1 MIWKDLESTE
11 EPTMPTRRLA
21 IVTGTSSGI
30 GERVARQLLQ
40 RGWEVIGLARR
51 AVAMD
56 TPGYTHCSLD
66 LADVVRLTPDL
77 EKHVGPRL
85 RGAGLARLALVNN
98 AADVA
103 LLGQVDRL
111 EPTGM
116 LQAYAANTVAPV
128 LLMGW
133 VLRTVSPRIPV
144 RIVNVSSGAGV
155 EPFPG
160 LGAYGA
166 TKAALRLAGMVL
178 AGELD
183 LRAAGGAPRDVTV
196 WSYEPGVVATP
207 MQDAVRGS
215 SAKTVPIVQVFKDLA
230 AQGQLRPAEAPA
242 TEIVSYLEADG
253 HPSFS
258 EQRFLLS

>member
-1 MIWKDLESTE
+1 
-11 EPTMPTRRLA
+11 MPDRRLA

-30 GERVARQLLQ
+30 GEKVARQLLQ
-40 RGWEVIGLARR
+40 RGWEVIGIARR

-56 TPGYTHCSLD
+56 TPGYSHSSLD
-66 LADVVRLTPDL
+66 LAEVARLTQGL
-77 EKHVGPRL
+77 EKQVGPRL
-85 RGAGLARLALVNN
+85 REGGLIRIALVNN

-103 LLGQVDRL
+103 LLGQMDQL
-111 EPTGM
+111 EPAGM
-116 LQAYAANTVAPV
+116 LQAYAVNTVAPV

-133 VLRTVSPRIPV
+133 VLRTAAPRIPI

-155 EPFPG
+155 EAFPG
-160 LGAYGA
+160 LGAYGS

-178 AGELD
+178 AAELD
-183 LRAAGGAPRDVTV
+183 MQAAGGTPRDATV

-207 MQDAVRGS
+207 MQDAVRGA

-230 AQGQLRPAEAPA
+230 AHGQLRPADLPA

-253 HPSFS
+253 HPRFS

>member
-1 MIWKDLESTE
+1 
-11 EPTMPTRRLA
+11 MPNRRLA

-30 GERVARQLLQ
+30 GEKVARQLLQ
-40 RGWEVIGLARR
+40 RGWEVVGIARR

-56 TPGYTHCSLD
+56 TRGYAHCSLD
-66 LADVVRLTPDL
+66 LADVARLTPGL
-77 EKHVGPRL
+77 ETQIGSRVRDG
-85 RGAGLARLALVNN
+85 GLTRLALVNN

-103 LLGQVDRL
+103 LLGQVDQL

-116 LQAYAANTVAPV
+116 LQAYAVNTIAPV

-133 VLRTVSPRIPV
+133 VLRTAPPRIPV

-160 LGAYGA
+160 LGAYGN

-178 AGELD
+178 GAELD
-183 LRAAGGAPRDVTV
+183 LRAAGGAPRDATV

-207 MQDAVRGS
+207 MQEAVR
-215 SAKTVPIVQVFKDLA
+215 AAPTETVPIVQVFQDLA
-230 AQGQLRPAEAPA
+230 AEGRLRLADAPA

-253 HPSFS
+253 HPRFG

>member
-1 MIWKDLESTE
+1 
-11 EPTMPTRRLA
+11 MPNRRLA

-30 GERVARQLLQ
+30 GEKVARQLLQ
-40 RGWEVIGLARR
+40 RGWEVIGIARR

-56 TPGYTHCSLD
+56 TPGYAHCSLD
-66 LADVVRLTPDL
+66 LADVGRLTRGLETQVGSRVRDGDL
-77 EKHVGPRL
+77 T
-85 RGAGLARLALVNN
+85 RLALVNN

-103 LLGQVDRL
+103 LLGQVDQL

-116 LQAYAANTVAPV
+116 LQAYAVNTIAPV

-133 VLRTVSPRIPV
+133 VLRTAQPRIPV

-160 LGAYGA
+160 LGAYGN

-178 AGELD
+178 AAELD
-183 LRAAGGAPRDVTV
+183 LRAAGGAPRDATV
-196 WSYEPGVVATP
+196 WSYEPGVVATA
-207 MQDAVRGS
+207 MQEAVR
-215 SAKTVPIVQVFKDLA
+215 AAATETVPIVQVFHDLA
-230 AQGQLRPAEAPA
+230 AQGQLRPADAPA

-253 HPSFS
+253 HPRFS

>member
-1 MIWKDLESTE
+1 
-11 EPTMPTRRLA
+11 MPNRRLA

-30 GERVARQLLQ
+30 GENVARQLLQ
-40 RGWEVIGLARR
+40 RGWEVIGIARR

-56 TPGYTHCSLD
+56 TPDYAHCSLD
-66 LADVVRLTPDL
+66 LADVARLTPGL
-77 EKHVGPRL
+77 ETQVGSRL
-85 RGAGLARLALVNN
+85 RDGGLTRLALVNN

-103 LLGQVDRL
+103 LLGQVDQL

-116 LQAYAANTVAPV
+116 LQAYAVNTVAPV

-133 VLRTVSPRIPV
+133 VLRTAKPRIPI

-160 LGAYGA
+160 LGAYGS

-178 AGELD
+178 AAELD
-183 LRAAGGAPRDVTV
+183 LRAAGGAPRDATV

-207 MQDAVRGS
+207 MQDAVR
-215 SAKTVPIVQVFKDLA
+215 SATTKTVPIVQVFKDLA
-230 AQGQLRPAEAPA
+230 AQGQLRPADVPA
-242 TEIVSYLEADG
+242 TEIVSYLETDD
-253 HPSFS
+253 HPRFS